1 MMSEAD
7 ELVARVRALV
17 WSTHQL
23 HSEKPRQPF
32 LKIEVSEVDG
42 HDPWSVTSVGE
53 SGSGPTLEIA
63 LTELV
68 ERLSAAIRAT
78 LQSRRE
84 ILERQLA
91 ELARAE
97 EITHQSPK
105 SEPGR
110 GNPGQ

>member
-1 MMSEAD
+1 MKSEAA

-23 HSEKPRQPF
+23 HNEKPKQPY
-32 LKIEVSEVDG
+32 LKIEVSEADG
-42 HDPWSVTSVGE
+42 HDPWLVTAVGT

-63 LTELV
+63 LAELV
-68 ERLSAAIRAT
+68 ERLSTAIRAT
-78 LQSRRE
+78 LQSRRA

-91 ELARAE
+91 ELERAE
-97 EITHQSPK
+97 EVTHQSPK